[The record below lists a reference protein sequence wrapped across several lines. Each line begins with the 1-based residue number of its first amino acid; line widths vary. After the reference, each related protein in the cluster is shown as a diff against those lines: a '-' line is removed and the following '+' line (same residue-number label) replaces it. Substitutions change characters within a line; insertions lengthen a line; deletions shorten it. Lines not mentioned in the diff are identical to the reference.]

1 MNKIL
6 SLISFLIIF
15 TVGYAQIDSLRPF
28 NSEWPETYIETS
40 LSGEMLKEV
49 SREFSVDKVVAEGYD
64 CYKVRLCIGR
74 DDYARFLSQGIPFTI
89 VTGSKVNVRMAHS
102 YEQLTDSW
110 NRYPTWG
117 AYVATMDTFQSQF
130 PNICKIET
138 ILNHTTANHKIL
150 AAHISNN
157 LQERGN
163 KPAFFYTSTMHGDE
177 PVGYY
182 LLLRLIEYLLNNYD
196 SDPQVQNIINNV
208 DLWICPIENP
218 DGTYRNHNDSLGQS
232 PYSTR
237 SNYSRIDLNRS
248 YPIVYVPFNGNGDYP
263 SEVQAM
269 LDFGMA
275 HNFTMSANFHGGAEV
290 YNYPWDTWESSN
302 KIHADDLWWQYVGH
316 NFANTCHAQSNNYMQ
331 DLDDGV
337 VRGSDWYTT
346 VGSRQDCYNYFLGCR
361 EVTIEVSADKVVSSN
376 QLYKYWNYT
385 RQALLDYIEESL
397 NGIRG
402 IVTDSVTGLPIEAEV
417 YVENHDKDHSQV
429 YSMLPEG
436 NYHRPIK
443 GGTYS
448 VTYTAEDYYPKTI
461 TVSVADG
468 QSVVQN
474 VQLVSKFS
482 GVDDQNSPAFVIYP
496 NPTHGYLYVTSMVD
510 PPKQLEF
517 LMFDDQGR
525 LIYQTIVEAG
535 TSTLNITSLPAG
547 AYVIHILDN
556 GRSFYQ
562 TRIIKG

>member
-28 NSEWPETYIETS
+28 NSEWPETYIETN
-40 LSGEMLKEV
+40 LSSEMLKEV
-49 SREFSVDKVVAEGYD
+49 SRGFSVDKVVAEGYD

-316 NFANTCHAQSNNYMQ
+316 NFANTCHAQNNNYMQ

-482 GVDDQNSPAFVIYP
+482 GVDDQNLPAFVIYP

-510 PPKQLEF
+510 PPKQFEF

-547 AYVIHILDN
+547 AYVIHILDK

>member
-28 NSEWPETYIETS
+28 NSEWPETYIETN
-40 LSGEMLKEV
+40 LSSEMLKEV
-49 SREFSVDKVVAEGYD
+49 SRGFSVDKVVAEGYD

-130 PNICKIET
+130 PNICKIEP

-316 NFANTCHAQSNNYMQ
+316 NFANTCHAQNNNYMQ

-402 IVTDSVTGLPIEAEV
+402 VVTDSVTGLPIEAEV

-448 VTYTAEDYYPKTI
+448 VTYAAEDYHPKTI
-461 TVSVADG
+461 TISVADG

-474 VQLVSKFS
+474 VQLVPKYL
-482 GVDDQNSPAFVIYP
+482 GADDQNSPAFVIYP

-510 PPKQLEF
+510 PPKQFEF

-547 AYVIHILDN
+547 AYVIHILDK

>member
-1 MNKIL
+1 MNRIL
-6 SLISFLIIF
+6 SLLSFLIIL

-28 NSEWPETYIETS
+28 NSEWPETYIETN

-130 PNICKIET
+130 PNICKIEP
-138 ILNHTTANHKIL
+138 ILSHTAANHKIL

-218 DGTYRNHNDSLGQS
+218 DGTYRNHNDSLGES

-248 YPIVYVPFNGNGDYP
+248 YPIVYVPYNENGDYP

-316 NFANTCHAQSNNYMQ
+316 NFANTCHAQNNNYMQ
-331 DLDDGV
+331 DLNNGV
-337 VRGSDWYTT
+337 VRGADWYTT
-346 VGSRQDCYNYFLGCR
+346 TGSRQDCYNYFLGCR

-468 QSVVQN
+468 QSVVQD
-474 VQLVSKFS
+474 VQLVPKFS
-482 GVDDQNSPAFVIYP
+482 AIDDQNSPAFVIYP

-510 PPKQLEF
+510 PPKQFEF

-547 AYVIHILDN
+547 AYVIHILDK

>member
-1 MNKIL
+1 MNRIL
-6 SLISFLIIF
+6 SLLSFLIIF

-28 NSEWPETYIETS
+28 NSEWPETYIETN

-49 SREFSVDKVVAEGYD
+49 SRGFSVDKVVAEGYD

-130 PNICKIET
+130 PNICKIEP
-138 ILNHTTANHKIL
+138 ILSHTAANHKIL

-218 DGTYRNHNDSLGQS
+218 DGTYRNHNDSLGES

-248 YPIVYVPFNGNGDYP
+248 YPIVYVPYNENGDYP
-263 SEVQAM
+263 SEVRAM

-316 NFANTCHAQSNNYMQ
+316 NFANTCHAQNNNYMQ
-331 DLDDGV
+331 DLNNGV
-337 VRGSDWYTT
+337 VRGADWYTT
-346 VGSRQDCYNYFLGCR
+346 TGSRQDCYNYFLGCR

-468 QSVVQN
+468 QSVVQD
-474 VQLVSKFS
+474 VQLVPKFS
-482 GVDDQNSPAFVIYP
+482 AIDDQNSPAFVIYP

-510 PPKQLEF
+510 PPKQFEF

-547 AYVIHILDN
+547 AYVIHILDK

>member
-1 MNKIL
+1 MNRIL
-6 SLISFLIIF
+6 SLLSFLIIL

-28 NSEWPETYIETS
+28 NSEWPETYIETN

-49 SREFSVDKVVAEGYD
+49 SRGFSVDKVVAEGYD

-130 PNICKIET
+130 PNICKIEP
-138 ILNHTTANHKIL
+138 ILSHTAANHKIL

-218 DGTYRNHNDSLGQS
+218 DGTYRNHNDSLGES

-248 YPIVYVPFNGNGDYP
+248 YPIVYVPYNENGDYP
-263 SEVQAM
+263 SEVRAM
-269 LDFGMA
+269 LDFGMV

-316 NFANTCHAQSNNYMQ
+316 NFANTCHAQNNNYMQ
-331 DLDDGV
+331 DLNNGV
-337 VRGSDWYTT
+337 VRGADWYTT
-346 VGSRQDCYNYFLGCR
+346 TGSRQDCYNYFLGCR

-474 VQLVSKFS
+474 VQLVPKFS

-510 PPKQLEF
+510 PPKQFEF

-547 AYVIHILDN
+547 AYVIHILDK

>member
-1 MNKIL
+1 MNRIL
-6 SLISFLIIF
+6 SLLSLLIIF

-28 NSEWPETYIETS
+28 NSEWPETYIETN

-49 SREFSVDKVVAEGYD
+49 SRGFSVDKVVAEGYD

-130 PNICKIET
+130 PNICKIEP
-138 ILNHTTANHKIL
+138 ILSHTAANHKIL

-196 SDPQVQNIINNV
+196 SDSQVQNIINNV

-218 DGTYRNHNDSLGQS
+218 DGTYRNHNDSLGES

-248 YPIVYVPFNGNGDYP
+248 YPIVYVPYNENGDYP
-263 SEVQAM
+263 SEVRAM

-316 NFANTCHAQSNNYMQ
+316 NFANTCHAQNNNYMQ
-331 DLDDGV
+331 DLNNGV
-337 VRGSDWYTT
+337 VRGADWYTT
-346 VGSRQDCYNYFLGCR
+346 TGSRQDCYNYFLGCR

-468 QSVVQN
+468 QSVVQD
-474 VQLVSKFS
+474 VQLVPKFS
-482 GVDDQNSPAFVIYP
+482 AIDDQNSPAFVIYP

-510 PPKQLEF
+510 PPKQFEF

-547 AYVIHILDN
+547 AYVIHILDK

>member
-1 MNKIL
+1 MNRIL
-6 SLISFLIIF
+6 SLLSFLIIF

-49 SREFSVDKVVAEGYD
+49 SRGFSVDKVVAEGYD

-110 NRYPTWG
+110 NCYPTWG
-117 AYVATMDTFQSQF
+117 AYLATMDTFQSQF

-316 NFANTCHAQSNNYMQ
+316 NFANTCHAQNNNYMQ

-510 PPKQLEF
+510 PPKQFEF

-547 AYVIHILDN
+547 AYVIHILDK

>member
-1 MNKIL
+1 
-6 SLISFLIIF
+6 
-15 TVGYAQIDSLRPF
+15 
-28 NSEWPETYIETS
+28 
-40 LSGEMLKEV
+40 
-49 SREFSVDKVVAEGYD
+49 
-64 CYKVRLCIGR
+64 
-74 DDYARFLSQGIPFTI
+74 
-89 VTGSKVNVRMAHS
+89 MAHS

-110 NRYPTWG
+110 NRYPTWST
-117 AYVATMDTFQSQF
+117 YLATMDTFQSQF
-130 PNICKIET
+130 PGICQIET
-138 ILNHTTANHKIL
+138 ILDHTTANHKIL

-218 DGTYRNHNDSLGQS
+218 DGTYRNHNDSLGES

-237 SNYSRIDLNRS
+237 SNYSFIDLNRN
-248 YPIVYVPFNGNGDYP
+248 YPDVRQPYTGNGNFP
-263 SEVQAM
+263 AEVQAM
-269 LDFGMA
+269 LDFGSA

-290 YNYPWDTWESSN
+290 YNYPWDTWESN
-302 KIHADDLWWQYVGH
+302 VKVHADDLWWQYVGH
-316 NFANTCHAQSNNYMQ
+316 KFANTCHAQNNNYMQ
-331 DLDDGV
+331 DLDNGV
-337 VRGSDWYTT
+337 TLGADWYSIT
-346 VGSRQDCYNYFLGCR
+346 GSRQDCYNYFLGCR
-361 EVTIEVSADKVVSSN
+361 EVTIEVSANKVVSAQN
-376 QLYKYWNYT
+376 LYKYWNYT

-397 NGIRG
+397 NGLRG

-417 YVENHDKDHSQV
+417 YVENHDKDHSQT

-448 VTYTAEDYYPKTI
+448 VTYAAEDYYPKTV

-468 QSVVQN
+468 QSVIQD
-474 VQLVSKFS
+474 VQLVPKFV
-482 GVDDQNSPAFVIYP
+482 GLDNQNAPAFVIYP

-510 PPKQLEF
+510 PPKQFEF
-517 LMFDDQGR
+517 MMFDDQGR

-547 AYVIHILDN
+547 SYVIHILDK

-562 TRIIKG
+562 TKIIKG

>member
-1 MNKIL
+1 MNRIL
-6 SLISFLIIF
+6 SLLYFLIIL

-28 NSEWPETYIETS
+28 NSEWPETYIETN

-49 SREFSVDKVVAEGYD
+49 SRGFSVDKVVAEGYD

-130 PNICKIET
+130 PNICKIEP
-138 ILNHTTANHKIL
+138 ILSHTAANHKIL

-196 SDPQVQNIINNV
+196 SDSQVQNIINNV

-218 DGTYRNHNDSLGQS
+218 DGTYRNHNDSLGES

-248 YPIVYVPFNGNGDYP
+248 YPIVYVPYNENGDYP
-263 SEVQAM
+263 SEVRAM

-316 NFANTCHAQSNNYMQ
+316 NFANTCHAQNNNYMQ
-331 DLDDGV
+331 DLNNGV
-337 VRGSDWYTT
+337 VRGADWYTT
-346 VGSRQDCYNYFLGCR
+346 TGSRQDCYNYFLGCR

-468 QSVVQN
+468 QSVVQD
-474 VQLVSKFS
+474 VQLVPKFS
-482 GVDDQNSPAFVIYP
+482 AIDDQNSPAFVIYP

-510 PPKQLEF
+510 PPKQFEF

-547 AYVIHILDN
+547 AYVIHILDK

>member
-1 MNKIL
+1 MNRIL
-6 SLISFLIIF
+6 SLLSFLIIL

-28 NSEWPETYIETS
+28 NSEWPETYIETN

-130 PNICKIET
+130 PNICKIEP
-138 ILNHTTANHKIL
+138 ILSHTAANHKIL

-218 DGTYRNHNDSLGQS
+218 DGTYRNHNDSLGES

-248 YPIVYVPFNGNGDYP
+248 YPIVYVPYNENGDYP

-316 NFANTCHAQSNNYMQ
+316 NFANTCHAQNNNYMQ
-331 DLDDGV
+331 DLNNGV
-337 VRGSDWYTT
+337 VRGADWYTT
-346 VGSRQDCYNYFLGCR
+346 TGSRQDCYNYFLGCR

-448 VTYTAEDYYPKTI
+448 VNYTAEDYYPKTI

-468 QSVVQN
+468 QSVVQD
-474 VQLVSKFS
+474 VQLVPKFS
-482 GVDDQNSPAFVIYP
+482 AIDDQNSPAFVIYP

-510 PPKQLEF
+510 PPKQFEF

-547 AYVIHILDN
+547 AYVIHILDK

>member
-130 PNICKIET
+130 PNICKIEP

-316 NFANTCHAQSNNYMQ
+316 NFANTCHAQNNNYMQ

-510 PPKQLEF
+510 PPKQFEF

-547 AYVIHILDN
+547 AYVIHILDK

>member
-74 DDYARFLSQGIPFTI
+74 DDYAHFLSQGIPFTI

-130 PNICKIET
+130 PNICKIEP

-316 NFANTCHAQSNNYMQ
+316 NFANTCHAQNDNYMQ

-482 GVDDQNSPAFVIYP
+482 GVDDQNLPAFVIYP

-510 PPKQLEF
+510 PPKQFEF

-547 AYVIHILDN
+547 AYVIHILDK

>member
-1 MNKIL
+1 MNRIL
-6 SLISFLIIF
+6 SLLSFLIIL

-28 NSEWPETYIETS
+28 NSEWPETYIETN

-49 SREFSVDKVVAEGYD
+49 SRGFSVDKVVAEGYD

-130 PNICKIET
+130 PNICKIEP
-138 ILNHTTANHKIL
+138 ILSHTAANHKIL

-218 DGTYRNHNDSLGQS
+218 DGTYRNHNDSLGES

-248 YPIVYVPFNGNGDYP
+248 YPIVYVPYNENGDYP
-263 SEVQAM
+263 SEVRAM

-316 NFANTCHAQSNNYMQ
+316 NFANTCHAQNNNYMQ
-331 DLDDGV
+331 DLNNGV
-337 VRGSDWYTT
+337 VRGADWYTT
-346 VGSRQDCYNYFLGCR
+346 TGSRQDCYNYFLGCR

-474 VQLVSKFS
+474 VQLVPKFS

-510 PPKQLEF
+510 PPKQFEF

-547 AYVIHILDN
+547 AYVIHILDK